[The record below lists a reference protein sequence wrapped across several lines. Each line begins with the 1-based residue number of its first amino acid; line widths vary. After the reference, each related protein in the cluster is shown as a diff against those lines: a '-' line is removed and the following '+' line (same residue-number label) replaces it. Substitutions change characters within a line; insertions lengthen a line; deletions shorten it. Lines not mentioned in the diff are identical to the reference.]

1 MKAVIMAGGKGSRLM
16 PLTKDIP
23 KPMVKII
30 DKPVLEHTLLLL
42 KMHGIREVAMTLGY
56 KPQLI
61 IDYFGAG
68 DKWDMDITYFVEEEP
83 LGTAGGVKRTH
94 NFVGEDFLVMSGDAY
109 TEIDLSKAIS
119 FHRAKEST
127 FTLIAQPHQHPVGLG
142 ILEIDLDSRI
152 SAFIEKPEKVYPS
165 LINTG
170 IYVINKEVLSLIP
183 HGFYDFGRQLIPQ
196 LLGKVYAYVDYAY
209 WSDIGTLSSY
219 YRTNE
224 KVANDLEREIAIA
237 ARA

>member
-1 MKAVIMAGGKGSRLM
+1 MKAVIMAGGKGTRLM

-42 KMHGIREVAMTLGY
+42 KSHGITEVAMTLGY
-56 KPQLI
+56 MPELI
-61 IDYFGAG
+61 IDYFGDG
-68 DKWDMDITYFVEEEP
+68 EKWDMDITYFVEDVP
-83 LGTAGGVKRTH
+83 LGTAGGVKRTQ
-94 NFVGEDFLVMSGDAY
+94 NFVSDDFLVMSGDAY
-109 TEIDLSKAIS
+109 TEINLSNAIR
-119 FHRAKEST
+119 FHNAKESC
-127 FTLIAQPHQHPVGLG
+127 FTLIAQPHQRPVGLG
-142 ILEIDLDSRI
+142 ILEIDINAKI
-152 SAFIEKPEKVYPS
+152 SKFIEKPEKVYPS

-170 IYVINKEVLSLIP
+170 IYVINKEVLELIP
-183 HGFYDFGRQLIPQ
+183 DGFYDFGRQLIPS

-224 KVANDLEREIAIA
+224 KIAMDMETEMV